1 MIDKANIRRNLS
13 RLMAAKSISGM
24 AEEIQGAEVI
34 LDMLRELDYFKAH
47 SENIFTVPV
56 AGDPLGRY
64 IVAALMCG
72 GGAAGDTVILTG
84 HYDVVDTDE
93 FAQLKD
99 IAFDMDAI
107 TARIG
112 ELPMSEEC
120 RQDYESGDWLFGRGS
135 ADMKFGHAL
144 IIELLRHYGEDI
156 SALSG
161 NLLYVAVCG
170 EETNS
175 EGMLTAAPF
184 LNKLA
189 AERNLHYR
197 ALLLSECYLNDDM
210 AHDTT
215 RYIHYGA
222 TGKVMPL
229 FFCAGKGCHA
239 DEPFVGLDA
248 NALNAAVYARLAM
261 NADYCEHMRG
271 ECTPPAVCLKMK
283 DLKANYSVSIPMYAV
298 SYYSLLT
305 LDLDPEGITERLK
318 ALAYDAFSAMLEKR
332 RQDMRRYEQ
341 FMPRPIATRDFE
353 PNVITYAE
361 LYAAVKAEQSD
372 IDARL
377 AALARTLTEQK
388 TELQDISIEL
398 VRCLYE
404 QYSDKRPTIIIAFIP
419 PYYPD
424 VYMDTADADAHKLLC
439 AAENIIAYAEKEFG
453 EKLALKDYYM
463 GLSDMSY
470 TGLSEEANHEALFN
484 NLAGANITYSFPM
497 QALKALHV
505 PGIVLGGW
513 GKDFHQSTE
522 RLNVPYSF
530 GVVPALYIRIIDYI
544 FNK

>member
-1 MIDKANIRRNLS
+1 MISKTNLRRSLS
-13 RLMAAKSISGM
+13 RLMEAKSISGT
-24 AEEIQGAEVI
+24 ADEIQGAQII
-34 LDMLRELDYFKAH
+34 LDMLRELDYFRAH
-47 SENIFTVPV
+47 DENIFTVPV
-56 AGDPLGRY
+56 EGDPLGRY

-84 HYDVVDTDE
+84 HYDVVDADE
-93 FAQLKD
+93 YAQLKD

-107 TARIG
+107 TARIN

-120 RQDYESGDWLFGRGS
+120 RRDYESGDWLFGRGS

-144 IIELLRHYGEDI
+144 IIELLRHYGENP
-156 SALSG
+156 SVLNG

-175 EGMLTAAPF
+175 EGMLAAVPF
-184 LNKLA
+184 LNRLA
-189 AERNLHYR
+189 GERGLHYR
-197 ALLLSECYLNDDM
+197 ALLLSECYLSDDM
-210 AHDTT
+210 AHDPTH
-215 RYIHYGA
+215 YIHYGA

-229 FFCAGKGCHA
+229 FFCVGKSCHA
-239 DEPFVGLDA
+239 DEPFMGLDA
-248 NALNAAVYARLAM
+248 NALNAAVYARLGM

-305 LDLDPEGITERLK
+305 LNLDPEGITERLR
-318 ALAYDAFSAMLEKR
+318 ALAHDAFTAVLEKR
-332 RQDMRRYEQ
+332 RQDMQRYARL
-341 FMPRPIATRDFE
+341 MPRPIATRDFSAK
-353 PNVITYAE
+353 VMTYAE
-361 LYAAVKAEQSD
+361 LYTAVKAENSD
-372 IDARL
+372 IDDKL
-377 AALARTLTEQK
+377 AALARSLTEQK
-388 TELQDISIEL
+388 AELQDISIEL

-404 QYSDKRPTIIIAFIP
+404 QYGGKQPMIIIAFIP

-424 VYMDTADADAHKLLC
+424 VYMDTSDGDAHRLLC
-439 AAENIIAYAEKEFG
+439 AVDDVIAYAGDEFG
-453 EKLALKDYYM
+453 EQLALKDYYM
-463 GLSDMSY
+463 GLCDLSY
-470 TGLSEEANHEALFN
+470 TGLGEGVNHNELFN
-484 NLAGANITYSFPM
+484 NLAGANITYSFPLD
-497 QALKALHV
+497 ALKALHV

-530 GVVPALYIRIIDYI
+530 GVVPMLYLRIIDRI

>member
-13 RLMAAKSISGM
+13 RLMAAKSISGT
-24 AEEIQGAEVI
+24 ADEIQGAEVI

-72 GGAAGDTVILTG
+72 NAAGDTIILTG
-84 HYDVVDTDE
+84 HYDVVDADE
-93 FAQLKD
+93 YAQLKD

-107 TARIG
+107 TAHIG

-120 RQDYESGDWLFGRGS
+120 RQDHESGDWLFGRGS

-210 AHDTT
+210 AHDPT

-248 NALNAAVYARLAM
+248 NALNSAVYARLAM

-298 SYYSLLT
+298 SYYNLLT

-318 ALAYDAFSAMLEKR
+318 ALAYDAFSAVLEKR
-332 RQDMRRYEQ
+332 RQDMHRYEQ
-341 FMPRPIATRDFE
+341 LMPRPIATRDFE

-361 LYAAVKAEQSD
+361 LYAAVKAEQDD

-388 TELQDISIEL
+388 AELQDISIEL

-439 AAENIIAYAEKEFG
+439 AAEDIIAYAEKEFG

-470 TGLSEEANHEALFN
+470 TGLSEGANHEALFN

-530 GVVPALYIRIIDYI
+530 GVVPALYLRIIDYI

>member
-13 RLMAAKSISGM
+13 RLMAAKSISGT

-210 AHDTT
+210 AHDPT

-222 TGKVMPL
+222 TGKVRPL
-229 FFCAGKGCHA
+229 FFCAGTGCHA

-261 NADYCEHMRG
+261 NTDYCEHMRG

-318 ALAYDAFSAMLEKR
+318 ALAYDAFTAVLEKR
-332 RQDMRRYEQ
+332 RQDMRRYGQ
-341 FMPRPIATRDFE
+341 LMPRPIATRDFE

-377 AALARTLTEQK
+377 ASLARTLTEQK
-388 TELQDISIEL
+388 TELQDVSIEL

-439 AAENIIAYAEKEFG
+439 AAENIIAYAEREFG

>member
-13 RLMAAKSISGM
+13 RLMAAKSISGT

-34 LDMLRELDYFKAH
+34 LDMLHELDYFKAH

-72 GGAAGDTVILTG
+72 SAAGDTIILTG
-84 HYDVVDTDE
+84 HYDVVDADE
-93 FAQLKD
+93 YAQLKD
-99 IAFDMDAI
+99 IAFDMDSI

-156 SALSG
+156 SALKG

-210 AHDTT
+210 AHDPT

-248 NALNAAVYARLAM
+248 NALNAAVYTRLAM

-305 LDLDPEGITERLK
+305 LDLDPESITERLK
-318 ALAYDAFSAMLEKR
+318 ALAYDAFTAVLEKR

-341 FMPRPIATRDFE
+341 LMPRPIATRDFE

-361 LYAAVKAEQSD
+361 LYAAVKTEQGD

-377 AALARTLTEQK
+377 AALARSLAEQK

-439 AAENIIAYAEKEFG
+439 ATENIIAYAEKEFG

>member
-107 TARIG
+107 TAHIG

-404 QYSDKRPTIIIAFIP
+404 QYGDKRPTIIIAFIP

-439 AAENIIAYAEKEFG
+439 AAESIIAYAEKEFG

>member
-197 ALLLSECYLNDDM
+197 ALLLSECYLSDDM
-210 AHDTT
+210 AHDPT

-298 SYYSLLT
+298 SYYNLLT
-305 LDLDPEGITERLK
+305 LNLDPEGITERLK
-318 ALAYDAFSAMLEKR
+318 ALAYDAFTAVLEKR

-341 FMPRPIATRDFE
+341 LMPRPIATRDFE

-388 TELQDISIEL
+388 AELQDISIEL

-404 QYSDKRPTIIIAFIP
+404 QYGDKRPTIIIAFIP

>member
-404 QYSDKRPTIIIAFIP
+404 QYGDKRPTIIIAFIP

-439 AAENIIAYAEKEFG
+439 AAESIIAYAEKEFG

>member
-13 RLMAAKSISGM
+13 RLMAAKSISGTS
-24 AEEIQGAEVI
+24 EEIQGAEVI
-34 LDMLRELDYFKAH
+34 LDMLHELDYFKAH
-47 SENIFTVPV
+47 SENIFAVPV
-56 AGDPLGRY
+56 EGDQLGRY

-72 GGAAGDTVILTG
+72 SAAGDTIILTG
-84 HYDVVDTDE
+84 HYDVVDADE
-93 FAQLKD
+93 YAQLKD
-99 IAFDMDAI
+99 IAFDMDSI

-210 AHDTT
+210 AHDPT

-318 ALAYDAFSAMLEKR
+318 TLAYDAFSAMLEKR

-341 FMPRPIATRDFE
+341 LMPRPIATRDFE

-361 LYAAVKAEQSD
+361 LYAAVKAEQGD

-388 TELQDISIEL
+388 AELQDTSIEL

-404 QYSDKRPTIIIAFIP
+404 QYSDKRPMIIIAFIP

-470 TGLSEEANHEALFN
+470 TGLSEGANHEALFN

>member
-13 RLMAAKSISGM
+13 RLMAAKSISGT

-99 IAFDMDAI
+99 VAFDMDAI

-144 IIELLRHYGEDI
+144 IIELLRHYSEDI

-210 AHDTT
+210 AHDPT

-261 NADYCEHMRG
+261 NTDYCEHMRG

-318 ALAYDAFSAMLEKR
+318 ALAYDAFTAVLEKR
-332 RQDMRRYEQ
+332 RQDMRRYGQ
-341 FMPRPIATRDFE
+341 LMPRPIATRDFE

-377 AALARTLTEQK
+377 ASLARTLTEQK
-388 TELQDISIEL
+388 TELQDVSIEL

-424 VYMDTADADAHKLLC
+424 VYMDTSDADAHKLLC

>member
-13 RLMAAKSISGM
+13 RLMAAKSISGT
-24 AEEIQGAEVI
+24 ADEIQGAEVI
-34 LDMLRELDYFKAH
+34 LDMLHELDYFKAH

-72 GGAAGDTVILTG
+72 SAAGDTIILTG
-84 HYDVVDTDE
+84 HYDVVDADE
-93 FAQLKD
+93 YAQLKD

-112 ELPMSEEC
+112 ELPVSEEC

-175 EGMLTAAPF
+175 EGMLTAALF

-210 AHDTT
+210 AHDPT

-298 SYYSLLT
+298 SYYNLLT

-332 RQDMRRYEQ
+332 RLR
-341 FMPRPIATRDFE
+341 A
-353 PNVITYAE
+353 
-361 LYAAVKAEQSD
+361 
-372 IDARL
+372 
-377 AALARTLTEQK
+377 
-388 TELQDISIEL
+388 
-398 VRCLYE
+398 
-404 QYSDKRPTIIIAFIP
+404 
-419 PYYPD
+419 
-424 VYMDTADADAHKLLC
+424 
-439 AAENIIAYAEKEFG
+439 AYAPPHRH
-453 EKLALKDYYM
+453 
-463 GLSDMSY
+463 
-470 TGLSEEANHEALFN
+470 TGL
-484 NLAGANITYSFPM
+484 
-497 QALKALHV
+497 
-505 PGIVLGGW
+505 
-513 GKDFHQSTE
+513 
-522 RLNVPYSF
+522 
-530 GVVPALYIRIIDYI
+530 
-544 FNK
+544 

>member
-1 MIDKANIRRNLS
+1 
-13 RLMAAKSISGM
+13 
-24 AEEIQGAEVI
+24 
-34 LDMLRELDYFKAH
+34 
-47 SENIFTVPV
+47 
-56 AGDPLGRY
+56 
-64 IVAALMCG
+64 
-72 GGAAGDTVILTG
+72 
-84 HYDVVDTDE
+84 
-93 FAQLKD
+93 
-99 IAFDMDAI
+99 MDAI

-112 ELPMSEEC
+112 ELPVSEEC

-210 AHDTT
+210 AHDPT

-318 ALAYDAFSAMLEKR
+318 ALAYDAFSAVLEKR
-332 RQDMRRYEQ
+332 WQDMQRYARL
-341 FMPRPIATRDFE
+341 MPRPIATRDFE

-388 TELQDISIEL
+388 AELQDVSIEL

-439 AAENIIAYAEKEFG
+439 AAEDIIDYAEKEFG

>member
-13 RLMAAKSISGM
+13 RLMAAKSISGT

-34 LDMLRELDYFKAH
+34 LDMLHELDYFKAH

-56 AGDPLGRY
+56 EGDPLGRY

-72 GGAAGDTVILTG
+72 NAAGNTIILTG
-84 HYDVVDTDE
+84 HYDVVDADE
-93 FAQLKD
+93 YAQLKD
-99 IAFDMDAI
+99 IAFDIDAI

-120 RQDYESGDWLFGRGS
+120 RQDHESGDWLFGRGS

-210 AHDTT
+210 AHDPT

-248 NALNAAVYARLAM
+248 NALNSAVYARL
-261 NADYCEHMRG
+261 R
-271 ECTPPAVCLKMK
+271 
-283 DLKANYSVSIPMYAV
+283 
-298 SYYSLLT
+298 
-305 LDLDPEGITERLK
+305 
-318 ALAYDAFSAMLEKR
+318 
-332 RQDMRRYEQ
+332 
-341 FMPRPIATRDFE
+341 
-353 PNVITYAE
+353 
-361 LYAAVKAEQSD
+361 
-372 IDARL
+372 
-377 AALARTLTEQK
+377 
-388 TELQDISIEL
+388 
-398 VRCLYE
+398 
-404 QYSDKRPTIIIAFIP
+404 
-419 PYYPD
+419 
-424 VYMDTADADAHKLLC
+424 
-439 AAENIIAYAEKEFG
+439 AYARR
-453 EKLALKDYYM
+453 M
-463 GLSDMSY
+463 
-470 TGLSEEANHEALFN
+470 H
-484 NLAGANITYSFPM
+484 
-497 QALKALHV
+497 
-505 PGIVLGGW
+505 
-513 GKDFHQSTE
+513 
-522 RLNVPYSF
+522 
-530 GVVPALYIRIIDYI
+530 PACGMP
-544 FNK
+544 

>member
-13 RLMAAKSISGM
+13 RLMAAKSISGT

-47 SENIFTVPV
+47 SENIFPVPV

-210 AHDTT
+210 AHDPT

-261 NADYCEHMRG
+261 NTDYCEHMRG

-318 ALAYDAFSAMLEKR
+318 ALAYDAFTAVLEKR
-332 RQDMRRYEQ
+332 RQDMRRYGQ
-341 FMPRPIATRDFE
+341 LMPRPIATRDFE

-377 AALARTLTEQK
+377 ASLARTLTEQK
-388 TELQDISIEL
+388 TELQDVSIEL

-424 VYMDTADADAHKLLC
+424 VYMDTSDADAHKLLC

>member
-13 RLMAAKSISGM
+13 RLMAAKSISGT

-34 LDMLRELDYFKAH
+34 LDMLHELDYFKAH

-56 AGDPLGRY
+56 EGDPLGRY

-72 GGAAGDTVILTG
+72 NAAGDTIILTG
-84 HYDVVDTDE
+84 HYDVVDADE
-93 FAQLKD
+93 YAQLKD
-99 IAFDMDAI
+99 IAFDMDSI

-210 AHDTT
+210 AHDPT

-298 SYYSLLT
+298 SYYNLLT

-318 ALAYDAFSAMLEKR
+318 TLAYDAFSAMLEKR
-332 RQDMRRYEQ
+332 RQDMQRYARL
-341 FMPRPIATRDFE
+341 MPRPIATRDFE

-388 TELQDISIEL
+388 AELQDISIEL

-404 QYSDKRPTIIIAFIP
+404 QYGDKRPTIIIAFIP

-424 VYMDTADADAHKLLC
+424 VYMDTADADAHRLLC
-439 AAENIIAYAEKEFG
+439 AAE
-453 EKLALKDYYM
+453 D
-463 GLSDMSY
+463 
-470 TGLSEEANHEALFN
+470 
-484 NLAGANITYSFPM
+484 
-497 QALKALHV
+497 
-505 PGIVLGGW
+505 
-513 GKDFHQSTE
+513 
-522 RLNVPYSF
+522 
-530 GVVPALYIRIIDYI
+530 IIDYAER
-544 FNK
+544 

>member
-13 RLMAAKSISGM
+13 RLMAAKSISGT

-210 AHDTT
+210 AHDPT

-239 DEPFVGLDA
+239 DEPFAGLDA
-248 NALNAAVYARLAM
+248 NSLNAAVYELLAM
-261 NADYCEHMRG
+261 NTDYCQSKNG

-283 DLKANYSVSIPMYAV
+283 DLKATYSASIPMYAV
-298 SYYSLLT
+298 SYYSILT
-305 LDLDPEGITERLK
+305 LKLEPE
-318 ALAYDAFSAMLEKR
+318 ALISSLRMIAMRAFELALEKR
-332 RQDMRRYEQ
+332 SRDAEAYGKLMNKPMTVRSFAPCVMTYE
-341 FMPRPIATRDFE
+341 
-353 PNVITYAE
+353 E
-361 LYAAVKAEQSD
+361 LYNEVKKQYNGD
-372 IDARL
+372 LDAHL
-377 AALARTLTEQK
+377 KAFAGKLTEK
-388 TELQDISIEL
+388 KLELQDISIEL
-398 VRCLYE
+398 VRHVYELYGAK
-404 QYSDKRPTIIIAFIP
+404 QPMIILSFIP
-419 PYYPD
+419 PNYPD
-424 VYMDTADADAHKLLC
+424 VYMDPAEADAGRLL
-439 AAENIIAYAEKEFG
+439 AAAKDVIDYARQQFNEHLE
-453 EKLALKDYYM
+453 LKDYYM
-463 GLSDMSY
+463 GLSDLSY
-470 TGLSEEANHEALFN
+470 TGLAEDAGFDTLFK
-484 NLAGANITYSFPM
+484 NLAGAGLTYDFPL
-497 QALKALHV
+497 QALKQLHV

-513 GKDFHQSTE
+513 GKDFHQNSE
-522 RLNVPYSF
+522 RLNIPYSF
-530 GVVPALYIRIIDYI
+530 DVLPKLYMRIIADI
-544 FNK
+544 LG

>member
-1 MIDKANIRRNLS
+1 MIYKANIRRNLS
-13 RLMAAKSISGM
+13 RLMAAKSISGT

-84 HYDVVDTDE
+84 HYDVVDADE
-93 FAQLKD
+93 YAQLKD
-99 IAFDMDAI
+99 IAFDMDSI

-144 IIELLRHYGEDI
+144 IIELLRHYSEDI

-210 AHDTT
+210 AHDPT

-261 NADYCEHMRG
+261 NTDYCEHMRG

-318 ALAYDAFSAMLEKR
+318 ALAYDAFTAVLEKR
-332 RQDMRRYEQ
+332 RQDMRRYGQ
-341 FMPRPIATRDFE
+341 LMPRPIATRDFE

-377 AALARTLTEQK
+377 ASLARTLTEQK
-388 TELQDISIEL
+388 TELQDVSIEL

>member
-13 RLMAAKSISGM
+13 RLMAAKSISGT
-24 AEEIQGAEVI
+24 ADEIQGAEVI

-72 GGAAGDTVILTG
+72 NAAGDTIILTG
-84 HYDVVDTDE
+84 HYDVVDADE
-93 FAQLKD
+93 YAQLKD

-189 AERNLHYR
+189 AERSLHYR

-210 AHDTT
+210 AHDPT

-248 NALNAAVYARLAM
+248 NALNSAVYVRLAM

-298 SYYSLLT
+298 SYYNLLT

-318 ALAYDAFSAMLEKR
+318 ALAYDAFTAVLEKR
-332 RQDMRRYEQ
+332 RQDMRRYGQ
-341 FMPRPIATRDFE
+341 LMPRPIATRDFE

-388 TELQDISIEL
+388 AELQDISIEL

-424 VYMDTADADAHKLLC
+424 VYMDTSDADAHKLLC
-439 AAENIIAYAEKEFG
+439 AAEDIIAYAEKEFG

-470 TGLSEEANHEALFN
+470 TGLSEGANHEVLFN

-530 GVVPALYIRIIDYI
+530 GVVPALYLRIIDYI

>member
-99 IAFDMDAI
+99 IAFDMDSI

-175 EGMLTAAPF
+175 EGMLTAALF

-210 AHDTT
+210 AHDPT

-298 SYYSLLT
+298 SYYNLLT

-404 QYSDKRPTIIIAFIP
+404 QYGDKRPTIIIAFIP

>member
-1 MIDKANIRRNLS
+1 MGAISWPRS
-13 RLMAAKSISGM
+13 CAA
-24 AEEIQGAEVI
+24 
-34 LDMLRELDYFKAH
+34 
-47 SENIFTVPV
+47 
-56 AGDPLGRY
+56 
-64 IVAALMCG
+64 

-210 AHDTT
+210 AHDPT

-261 NADYCEHMRG
+261 NTDYCEHMRG

-318 ALAYDAFSAMLEKR
+318 ALAYDAFSAVLKKR

-341 FMPRPIATRDFE
+341 LMPRPIATRDFE

-377 AALARTLTEQK
+377 ASLARTLTEQK
-388 TELQDISIEL
+388 AELQDISIEL

-404 QYSDKRPTIIIAFIP
+404 QYGDKRPMIIIAFIP

-424 VYMDTADADAHKLLC
+424 VYVDTADADAHKLLC

-470 TGLSEEANHEALFN
+470 TGLSEEANHETLFN

>member
-13 RLMAAKSISGM
+13 RLMAAKSISGT

-210 AHDTT
+210 AHDPT

-261 NADYCEHMRG
+261 NTDYCEHMRG

-318 ALAYDAFSAMLEKR
+318 ALAYDAFTAVLEKR
-332 RQDMRRYEQ
+332 RQDMRRYGQ
-341 FMPRPIATRDFE
+341 LMPRPIATRDFE

-377 AALARTLTEQK
+377 ASLARTLTEQK
-388 TELQDISIEL
+388 TELQDVSIEL

-424 VYMDTADADAHKLLC
+424 VYMDTSDADAHKLLC

-497 QALKALHV
+497 QALKELHV

>member
-13 RLMAAKSISGM
+13 RLMAAKSISGT
-24 AEEIQGAEVI
+24 ADEIQGAEVI
-34 LDMLRELDYFKAH
+34 LDMLHELDYFKAH

-72 GGAAGDTVILTG
+72 SAAGDTIILTG
-84 HYDVVDTDE
+84 HYDVVDADE
-93 FAQLKD
+93 YAQLKD

-120 RQDYESGDWLFGRGS
+120 RQDHESGDWLFGRGS

-156 SALSG
+156 SALKG

-189 AERNLHYR
+189 AERSLHYR

-210 AHDTT
+210 AHDPT

-248 NALNAAVYARLAM
+248 NALNSAVYARLAM

-298 SYYSLLT
+298 SYYNLLT

-318 ALAYDAFSAMLEKR
+318 ALAYDAFSAVLEKR
-332 RQDMRRYEQ
+332 RQDMQRYARL
-341 FMPRPIATRDFE
+341 MPRPIATRDFE

-361 LYAAVKAEQSD
+361 LYAAVKAEQDD

-377 AALARTLTEQK
+377 AALARSLAEQK

-424 VYMDTADADAHKLLC
+424 VYMDTSDADAHKLLC
-439 AAENIIAYAEKEFG
+439 AADDIIAYAEKEFG

-470 TGLSEEANHEALFN
+470 TGLSEGANHEALFN

-530 GVVPALYIRIIDYI
+530 DVVPALYLRIIDYI

>member
-1 MIDKANIRRNLS
+1 MIDKANTRRNLS
-13 RLMAAKSISGM
+13 RLMAAKSISGT
-24 AEEIQGAEVI
+24 ADEIQGAEVI
-34 LDMLRELDYFKAH
+34 LDMLHELDYFKAH

-72 GGAAGDTVILTG
+72 SAAGDTIILTG
-84 HYDVVDTDE
+84 HYDVVDADE
-93 FAQLKD
+93 YAQLKD

-112 ELPMSEEC
+112 ELPVSEEC

-175 EGMLTAAPF
+175 EGMLTAALF

-210 AHDTT
+210 AHDPT

-298 SYYSLLT
+298 SYYNLLT

-332 RQDMRRYEQ
+332 RQDMRRYGQ
-341 FMPRPIATRDFE
+341 LMPRPIATRDFE

-361 LYAAVKAEQSD
+361 LYAAVKAEQGD

-377 AALARTLTEQK
+377 AALARTLAEQK
-388 TELQDISIEL
+388 AELQDISIEL

-453 EKLALKDYYM
+453 E
-463 GLSDMSY
+463 S
-470 TGLSEEANHEALFN
+470 
-484 NLAGANITYSFPM
+484 
-497 QALKALHV
+497 
-505 PGIVLGGW
+505 W
-513 GKDFHQSTE
+513 
-522 RLNVPYSF
+522 R
-530 GVVPALYIRIIDYI
+530 
-544 FNK
+544 

>member
-13 RLMAAKSISGM
+13 RLMAAKSISGT

-144 IIELLRHYGEDI
+144 IIELLRHYSEDI

-210 AHDTT
+210 AHDPT

-261 NADYCEHMRG
+261 NTDYCEHMRG

-318 ALAYDAFSAMLEKR
+318 ALAYDAFTAVLEKR
-332 RQDMRRYEQ
+332 RQDMRRYGQ
-341 FMPRPIATRDFE
+341 LMPRPIATRDFE

-377 AALARTLTEQK
+377 ASLARTLTEQK
-388 TELQDISIEL
+388 TELQDVSIEL

-404 QYSDKRPTIIIAFIP
+404 QYGDKRPTIIIAFIP

>member
-13 RLMAAKSISGM
+13 RLMAAKSISGT

-34 LDMLRELDYFKAH
+34 LDMLHELDYFKAH

-72 GGAAGDTVILTG
+72 SAAGDTIILTG
-84 HYDVVDTDE
+84 HYDVVDADE
-93 FAQLKD
+93 YAQLKD
-99 IAFDMDAI
+99 IAFDMDSI

-210 AHDTT
+210 AHDPT

-248 NALNAAVYARLAM
+248 NALNSAVYARLAM

-332 RQDMRRYEQ
+332 RQDMRRYGQ
-341 FMPRPIATRDFE
+341 LMPRPISTRDFE

-361 LYAAVKAEQSD
+361 LYAAVKAEQGD

-388 TELQDISIEL
+388 AELQDVSIEL

-424 VYMDTADADAHKLLC
+424 VYMDTADAGAHKLLC
-439 AAENIIAYAEKEFG
+439 AAENIIAYAEREFG

>member
-13 RLMAAKSISGM
+13 RLMAAKSISGT

-84 HYDVVDTDE
+84 HYDVVDADE

-156 SALSG
+156 SALKG

-210 AHDTT
+210 AHDPT

-248 NALNAAVYARLAM
+248 NALNSAVYARLAM
-261 NADYCEHMRG
+261 NADYCEHMRS

-298 SYYSLLT
+298 SYYNLLT

-318 ALAYDAFSAMLEKR
+318 ALAYDAFSAVLEKR
-332 RQDMRRYEQ
+332 RQDMRRYGQ
-341 FMPRPIATRDFE
+341 LMPRPIATRDFE

-388 TELQDISIEL
+388 AELQDISIEL

-424 VYMDTADADAHKLLC
+424 VYIDTADADAHKLLC
-439 AAENIIAYAEKEFG
+439 AAEDIIAYAEKEFG

-470 TGLSEEANHEALFN
+470 TGLSEGANHEALFN
-484 NLAGANITYSFPM
+484 NLAGANITYNFPM

-530 GVVPALYIRIIDYI
+530 GVVPALYLRIIDYI

>member
-13 RLMAAKSISGM
+13 RLMAAKSISGT

-84 HYDVVDTDE
+84 HYDVVDADE
-93 FAQLKD
+93 YAQLKD
-99 IAFDMDAI
+99 IAFDMDSI

-210 AHDTT
+210 AHDPT

-261 NADYCEHMRG
+261 NTDYCEHMRG

-318 ALAYDAFSAMLEKR
+318 ALAYDAFSAVLKKR

-341 FMPRPIATRDFE
+341 LMPRPIATRDFE

-377 AALARTLTEQK
+377 ASLARTLTEQK
-388 TELQDISIEL
+388 TELQDVSIEL

>member
-13 RLMAAKSISGM
+13 RLMAAKSISGT

-197 ALLLSECYLNDDM
+197 GLLLSECYLNDDM
-210 AHDTT
+210 AHDPT

-261 NADYCEHMRG
+261 NTDYCEHMRG

-318 ALAYDAFSAMLEKR
+318 TLAYDAFSAVLEKR

-341 FMPRPIATRDFE
+341 LMPRPIATRDFE

-377 AALARTLTEQK
+377 ASLARTLTEQK
-388 TELQDISIEL
+388 TELQDVSIEL

>member
-13 RLMAAKSISGM
+13 RLMAAKSISGT

-107 TARIG
+107 TARRG

-197 ALLLSECYLNDDM
+197 ALLLIECYLNDDM
-210 AHDTT
+210 AHDPT

-261 NADYCEHMRG
+261 NTDYCEHMRG

-318 ALAYDAFSAMLEKR
+318 ALAYDAFSAVLKKR

-341 FMPRPIATRDFE
+341 LMPRPIATRDFE

-377 AALARTLTEQK
+377 ASLARTLTEQK
-388 TELQDISIEL
+388 TELQDVSIEL

>member
-13 RLMAAKSISGM
+13 RLMAAKSISGT

-72 GGAAGDTVILTG
+72 TAAGDTIILTG
-84 HYDVVDTDE
+84 HYDVVDADE
-93 FAQLKD
+93 YAQLKD
-99 IAFDMDAI
+99 IAFDMDSI

-120 RQDYESGDWLFGRGS
+120 RQDHESGDWLFGRGS

-144 IIELLRHYGEDI
+144 IIELLRHYSEDI

-210 AHDTT
+210 AHDPT

-222 TGKVMPL
+222 TGKIMPL

-298 SYYSLLT
+298 SYYNLLT

-318 ALAYDAFSAMLEKR
+318 ALAYDAFSAVLEKR
-332 RQDMRRYEQ
+332 WQDMRRYGQ
-341 FMPRPIATRDFE
+341 LMPRPIATRDFE

-377 AALARTLTEQK
+377 AALARSLAEQK

-424 VYMDTADADAHKLLC
+424 VYMDTSDADAHKLLC
-439 AAENIIAYAEKEFG
+439 AAENIIAYAEREFG

-470 TGLSEEANHEALFN
+470 TGLSEGANHEALFN

>member
-13 RLMAAKSISGM
+13 RLMAAKSISGT

-34 LDMLRELDYFKAH
+34 LDMLHELDYFKAH

-72 GGAAGDTVILTG
+72 SAAGDTIILTG
-84 HYDVVDTDE
+84 HYDVVDADE
-93 FAQLKD
+93 YAQLKD
-99 IAFDMDAI
+99 IAFDMDSI

-144 IIELLRHYGEDI
+144 IIELLRHYSEDI

-175 EGMLTAAPF
+175 EGMLTAALF

-210 AHDTT
+210 AHDPT

-318 ALAYDAFSAMLEKR
+318 ALAYDAFTAVLEKR
-332 RQDMRRYEQ
+332 RQDMRRYGQ
-341 FMPRPIATRDFE
+341 LMPRPISTRDFE

-388 TELQDISIEL
+388 AELQDVSIEL

-404 QYSDKRPTIIIAFIP
+404 QYGDKRPMIIIAFIP

-439 AAENIIAYAEKEFG
+439 AAENIIDYAEKEFG

>member
-13 RLMAAKSISGM
+13 RLMAAKSISGT

-34 LDMLRELDYFKAH
+34 LDMLHELDYFKAH

-72 GGAAGDTVILTG
+72 SAAGDTIILTG
-84 HYDVVDTDE
+84 HYDVVDADE
-93 FAQLKD
+93 YAQLKD

-112 ELPMSEEC
+112 ELPVSEEC

-175 EGMLTAAPF
+175 EGMLTAALF

-210 AHDTT
+210 AHDPT

-261 NADYCEHMRG
+261 
-271 ECTPPAVCLKMK
+271 
-283 DLKANYSVSIPMYAV
+283 YAV
-298 SYYSLLT
+298 SYYNLLT

-318 ALAYDAFSAMLEKR
+318 TLAYDAFSAMLEKR
-332 RQDMRRYEQ
+332 RQDMRRYGQ
-341 FMPRPIATRDFE
+341 LMARPIATRDFE

-361 LYAAVKAEQSD
+361 LYAAVKAEQGD

-377 AALARTLTEQK
+377 AALARTLAEQK
-388 TELQDISIEL
+388 AELQDISIEL

>member
-1 MIDKANIRRNLS
+1 MINKANIRRNLS
-13 RLMAAKSISGM
+13 RLMAAKSISGT

-34 LDMLRELDYFKAH
+34 LDMLHELDYFKAH

-56 AGDPLGRY
+56 EGDPLGRY
-64 IVAALMCG
+64 IVGALMCG
-72 GGAAGDTVILTG
+72 STAGDTIILTG
-84 HYDVVDTDE
+84 HYDVVDADE
-93 FAQLKD
+93 YAQLKD

-112 ELPMSEEC
+112 ELPMNEEC
-120 RQDYESGDWLFGRGS
+120 RHDYESGDWLFGRGS

-156 SALSG
+156 SALNG

-189 AERNLHYR
+189 AERGLHYR

-210 AHDTT
+210 AHDPT

-248 NALNAAVYARLAM
+248 NALNSAVYARLAM
-261 NADYCEHMRG
+261 NTDYCEHMRG

-298 SYYSLLT
+298 SYYNLLT
-305 LDLDPEGITERLK
+305 LGLDPAAITERLK
-318 ALAYDAFSAMLEKR
+318 ALAIDAFAAVLEKR
-332 RQDMRRYEQ
+332 RQDMRRYAEL
-341 FMPRPIATRDFE
+341 MPRPISTRDFE
-353 PNVITYAE
+353 PNIITYAE

-377 AALARTLTEQK
+377 AAIARTLTEQK
-388 TELQDISIEL
+388 AELQDISIEL

-439 AAENIIAYAEKEFG
+439 AAEDIIAYAEKDFG

-470 TGLSEEANHEALFN
+470 TGLSEGANHEALFN
-484 NLAGANITYSFPM
+484 NLAGANITYNFPM

-530 GVVPALYIRIIDYI
+530 GVIPALYLRIIDYI

>member
-13 RLMAAKSISGM
+13 RLMAAKSISGT

-34 LDMLRELDYFKAH
+34 LDMLHELDYFKAH

-56 AGDPLGRY
+56 EGDPLGRY

-72 GGAAGDTVILTG
+72 SAAGDTIILTG
-84 HYDVVDTDE
+84 HYDVVDADE
-93 FAQLKD
+93 YAQLKD
-99 IAFDMDAI
+99 IAFDMDSI

-120 RQDYESGDWLFGRGS
+120 RQDYESGDWLFGLGS

-189 AERNLHYR
+189 VERNLHYR

-210 AHDTT
+210 AHDPT

-318 ALAYDAFSAMLEKR
+318 ALAYDAFTAVLEKR
-332 RQDMRRYEQ
+332 RQDMRRYGQ
-341 FMPRPIATRDFE
+341 LMPRPIATRDFE

-388 TELQDISIEL
+388 SELQDISIEL

-404 QYSDKRPTIIIAFIP
+404 QYSDKRPMIIIAFIP

-424 VYMDTADADAHKLLC
+424 VYMDTSDADAHKLLC

>member
-13 RLMAAKSISGM
+13 RLMAAKSISGT

-72 GGAAGDTVILTG
+72 GAAGDTIILTG
-84 HYDVVDTDE
+84 HYDVVDADE
-93 FAQLKD
+93 YAQLKD

-404 QYSDKRPTIIIAFIP
+404 QYGDKRPTIIIAFIP

>member
-13 RLMAAKSISGM
+13 RLMAAKSISGT

-34 LDMLRELDYFKAH
+34 LDMLHELDYFKAH

-72 GGAAGDTVILTG
+72 SAAGDTIILTG
-84 HYDVVDTDE
+84 HYDVVDADE
-93 FAQLKD
+93 YAQLKD
-99 IAFDMDAI
+99 IAFDMDSI

-156 SALSG
+156 SALKG

-210 AHDTT
+210 AHDPT

-248 NALNAAVYARLAM
+248 NALNAAVYTRLAM

-318 ALAYDAFSAMLEKR
+318 ALAYDAFSAVLEKR
-332 RQDMRRYEQ
+332 RQDMQRYARL
-341 FMPRPIATRDFE
+341 MPRPIATRDFE

-388 TELQDISIEL
+388 AELQDISIEL

-424 VYMDTADADAHKLLC
+424 VYMDTSDADAHKLLC

-530 GVVPALYIRIIDYI
+530 DVVPALYIRIIDYI

>member
-215 RYIHYGA
+215 RYIHYVA

-404 QYSDKRPTIIIAFIP
+404 QYGDKRPTIIIAFIP

-439 AAENIIAYAEKEFG
+439 AAENIIAYAEREFG